1 MFKSQSNR
9 LKFMYRMNKNSAVVE
24 MGDRATAKWAEKCG
38 GAVPLAVG
46 ELGPHLTRYPLGR
59 GLPPYQVAS

>member
-1 MFKSQSNR
+1 
-9 LKFMYRMNKNSAVVE
+9 MYRMNKNSAVVE